1 MRFSILVAFV
11 SCFTALLRADD
22 FFPEGADVVFSVTP
36 EILAQTPAWNPLTGQ
51 APVSA
56 ADAIRIAAEYH
67 KKIIPSGRTQWYV
80 FDLAGA
86 SLVRSDNDRWY
97 WVVQYRAHFDPEK
110 QPSEDGKLGSGWI
123 GPKITH
129 NRYPVL
135 FDGKLAPS
143 RPRRPELPAAI
154 RPADKSDKPDRE
166 RN

>member
-1 MRFSILVAFV
+1 MRLLILGIVAV
-11 SCFTALLRADD
+11 CHNALLRADD
-22 FFPEGADVVFSVTP
+22 FYPEGSDVVFSVTP
-36 EILAQTPAWNPLTGQ
+36 EILAQTPAWNPLAGQ
-51 APVSA
+51 TPVSA

-97 WVVQYRAHFDPEK
+97 WVVQYRAYFDPEK
-110 QPSEDGKLGSGWI
+110 HPSEDGKVGRGWI

-143 RPRRPELPAAI
+143 RPRRPKMPAAI
-154 RPADKSDKPDRE
+154 RPADNNDKPDLE